1 MADRDKRHGVVASA
15 APGGKPAQAG
25 GPARQECG
33 DIGLRIARD
42 GTWYYQGSPIGRQK
56 LVKLFASVL
65 TLGEDGRHYLVTP
78 VEKVSI
84 EVEDAPFVAV
94 AMDAE
99 GEGEGQLLRFRT
111 NLDETVAAGPEHALT
126 FRAESDGSFT
136 PFVAVRRGL
145 KARLLRPVYYDLIA
159 AAVERGGELGVWS
172 GGVFFPFPASQ
183 Q

>member
-1 MADRDKRHGVVASA
+1 MADRDKKQVVVAPA
-15 APGGKPAQAG
+15 APGSKPRAG
-25 GPARQECG
+25 TAARQDCG

-42 GTWYYQGSPIGRQK
+42 GTWYYQGSPIGRQP

-99 GEGEGQLLRFRT
+99 GEGEGQFLRFRT
-111 NLDETVAAGPEHALT
+111 NLDEVVAAGPEHALT

-136 PFVAVRRGL
+136 PFVIVRNGL

-172 GGVFFPFPASQ
+172 GGAFFPFPASQ

>member
-1 MADRDKRHGVVASA
+1 MADRDKKHVVV
-15 APGGKPAQAG
+15 APGGPDSKPRAG
-25 GPARQECG
+25 AAARQDCG

-42 GTWYYQGSPIGRQK
+42 GTWYYQGSSIGRQS

-99 GEGEGQLLRFRT
+99 GEREGQLLRFRT
-111 NLDETVAAGPEHALT
+111 NLDEVVAAGSDHALT
-126 FRAESDGSFT
+126 FRGESDGSFT
-136 PFVAVRRGL
+136 PFVIVRDGL

-159 AAVERGGELGVWS
+159 AAVERGDELGVWS

>member
-1 MADRDKRHGVVASA
+1 MADRDKKHVVVAPA
-15 APGGKPAQAG
+15 GPGSKPRAG
-25 GPARQECG
+25 VAARQDCG

-42 GTWYYQGSPIGRQK
+42 GTWYYQGSPIGRQP

-78 VEKVSI
+78 AEKVSI

-94 AMDAE
+94 AMDAD

-111 NLDETVAAGPEHALT
+111 NLDEVVSAGPDHALT

-136 PFVAVRRGL
+136 PFVIVRNGL

-172 GGVFFPFPASQ
+172 CGVFFPFPASQ